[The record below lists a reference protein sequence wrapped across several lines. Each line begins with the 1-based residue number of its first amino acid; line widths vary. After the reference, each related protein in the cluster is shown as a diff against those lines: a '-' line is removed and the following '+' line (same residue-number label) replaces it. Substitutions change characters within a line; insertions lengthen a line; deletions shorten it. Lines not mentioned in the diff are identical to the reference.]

1 MVWWVRLGRLFSPWK
16 VRWCRPC
23 ICLLWG
29 CPSCP
34 EDVPWLSLLV
44 VEHLVWVRAFS
55 NRLKMFKNS
64 FRGCE
69 YCILPYLQSKNLART
84 SQATQTAWSH
94 FTCNFPKCLQKLC
107 SKSVKTRWLQK
118 NQSSMLSVF
127 RSTDTTVWTYLNPMS
142 GVTQVACSGGCL
154 SHHVN
159 SQVAGLHR
167 PLGRSRILSPGQGLT
182 SAHSGRLVVW
192 LFISDYEYVKSPSCT
207 IIQTDKSHC
216 MPQTNFLICFKLL
229 LGAVLQHQ
237 EVAFR
242 PLLFWALPWLLLVK
256 RSVGGPNLRLHMHAI
271 PHEFLNC
278 HWWCTVVSKL

>member
-1 MVWWVRLGRLFSPWK
+1 MPRFTLPGPARCRGSHTLCTGRYHPPSGKICQVDRWRSEGFFCFLVHPSFLTDHSLPGGLILVWWVRLGRLFSPWK

-44 VEHLVWVRAFS
+44 VEHLVWVRALS

-94 FTCNFPKCLQKLC
+94 FTCNFPKRLQKLC
-107 SKSVKTRWLQK
+107 SKSVTKSWLQK

-127 RSTDTTVWTYLNPMS
+127 PNTDTTVWTGLNPMS

-159 SQVAGLHR
+159 SQVASLHR
-167 PLGRSRILSPGQGLT
+167 PLGGSRILSPGHRLT
-182 SAHSGRLVVW
+182 SEHSVVY
-192 LFISDYEYVKSPSCT
+192 LENTS
-207 IIQTDKSHC
+207 
-216 MPQTNFLICFKLL
+216 
-229 LGAVLQHQ
+229 
-237 EVAFR
+237 R
-242 PLLFWALPWLLLVK
+242 
-256 RSVGGPNLRLHMHAI
+256 
-271 PHEFLNC
+271 
-278 HWWCTVVSKL
+278 VVSSLAIYLGLRICQKSQLHHNTER